1 MKENAAGGN
10 QWGISDPPHNSPA
23 AVSWKNR
30 VTVTGALLLV
40 TCSTCVPLLGSR
52 GELNVGQQQSEQPA
66 SRRKQQTI
74 LVAGGSRGPRPP
86 SNDQERKWAELPE
99 YHPDEHLLFFA
110 HIIKTSGTSLSFV
123 LRDIFG
129 EEAVVPTSHESG
141 YMKLG
146 EVQGHDDNWWAPY
159 EVMYGHNPL
168 HWIEKID
175 IPPSKTLK
183 FLLVVRNPLLH
194 KASVYSETVCR
205 FGRHIHGG
213 VIDLEEATL
222 ARIRDTPDDTAEQY
236 AFCRDPELWVDS
248 EHFAS
253 IWRNIEAVT
262 YALKEEDKHRCVYG
276 HAWVTP
282 EKGGDR
288 HDEES
293 CNSLKAS
300 GKHNTIL
307 EEYYDRMA
315 ESAIKRLGDA
325 LWVGVTERSDEADC
339 LLFLTLGK
347 GSTGMGSY
355 RHKEPRPISVWHEAA
370 MSKVTQYDQADW
382 KVFNAANDILDL
394 RIWTARE
401 RLKHAGQ
408 EELERLGKH
417 CVNVINGL

>member
-1 MKENAAGGN
+1 ME
-10 QWGISDPPHNSPA
+10 
-23 AVSWKNR
+23 
-30 VTVTGALLLV
+30 
-40 TCSTCVPLLGSR
+40 
-52 GELNVGQQQSEQPA
+52 
-66 SRRKQQTI
+66 
-74 LVAGGSRGPRPP
+74 
-86 SNDQERKWAELPE
+86 
-99 YHPDEHLLFFA
+99 
-110 HIIKTSGTSLSFV
+110 
-123 LRDIFG
+123 
-129 EEAVVPTSHESG
+129 
-141 YMKLG
+141 LG

-168 HWIEKID
+168 HWIEKIE

-205 FGRHIHGG
+205 FGRHIHDG

-262 YALKEEDKHRCVYG
+262 YAHNEEDKHRCIYG
-276 HAWVTP
+276 HAWVKP
-282 EKGGDR
+282 ERGGDR

-293 CNSLKAS
+293 CNSLKAG
-300 GKHNTIL
+300 GKHNAIL

-315 ESAIKRLGDA
+315 ESAIKRLGDG

-355 RHKEPRPISVWHEAA
+355 RHKEPRPISVWHETA

-417 CVNVINGL
+417 CVNVINGQ

>member
-1 MKENAAGGN
+1 MDTQGG
-10 QWGISDPPHNSPA
+10 
-23 AVSWKNR
+23 
-30 VTVTGALLLV
+30 
-40 TCSTCVPLLGSR
+40 
-52 GELNVGQQQSEQPA
+52 LNVGQQQSEQPA

-86 SNDQERKWAELPE
+86 SNHLGLRWFKQDRERKWAELPE

-159 EVMYGHNPL
+159 E
-168 HWIEKID
+168 
-175 IPPSKTLK
+175 
-183 FLLVVRNPLLH
+183 
-194 KASVYSETVCR
+194 
-205 FGRHIHGG
+205 
-213 VIDLEEATL
+213 
-222 ARIRDTPDDTAEQY
+222 
-236 AFCRDPELWVDS
+236 
-248 EHFAS
+248 
-253 IWRNIEAVT
+253 AVT
-262 YALKEEDKHRCVYG
+262 YAHNEEDKHRCVYG
-276 HAWVTP
+276 HAWVKP
-282 EKGGDR
+282 EKGGDH

-300 GKHNTIL
+300 GKHNAIL

-315 ESAIKRLGDA
+315 ESAIKRLGDG

-401 RLKHAGQ
+401 RLKHAGE

-417 CVNVINGL
+417 CVNVINGQ